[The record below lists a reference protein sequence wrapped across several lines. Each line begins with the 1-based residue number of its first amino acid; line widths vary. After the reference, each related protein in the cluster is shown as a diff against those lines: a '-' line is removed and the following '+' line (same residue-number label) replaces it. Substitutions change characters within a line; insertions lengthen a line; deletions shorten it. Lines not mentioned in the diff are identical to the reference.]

1 MEYVEK
7 AKWTK
12 GNNSTHRYDVLDE
25 ALKCMEQNEDFGIVS
40 SELFDENNKLIA
52 TFKKGEGVKVVE
64 EIEEIEEIEVSEE
77 TYNYLTDT
85 KKSFF
90 DMYSEWGENGNSQ
103 LDNALNELNKLEC
116 SKRTSYY
123 LTKLLKGEAK
133 LVKQEKLYRVILEGL
148 HRFEGVQTYSEYVYL
163 KSDGTL
169 AKTKSFDY
177 ITVMTEKNMKQLP
190 DWAQALAE
198 EVK

>member
-7 AKWTK
+7 TKWTTVDDSIHNYK
-12 GNNSTHRYDVLDE
+12 SLDE
-25 ALKCMEQNEDFGIVS
+25 AMQAMERNEDMNIVS

-52 TFKKGEGVKVVE
+52 TFKKGEGVKMVKQ
-64 EIEEIEEIEVSEE
+64 IEEIEVSKE
-77 TYNYLTDT
+77 TFNFIMSS
-85 KKSFF
+85 KKHYYQMFADWKPF
-90 DMYSEWGENGNSQ
+90 GNSQ
-103 LDNALNELNKLEC
+103 LDKALSELNHVHQRLKV
-116 SKRTSYY
+116 SGIFDM
-123 LTKLLKGEAK
+123 LTKGEAE
-133 LVKQEKLYRVILEGL
+133 LVPKGKQYRVILNGL
-148 HRFEGVQTYSEYVYL
+148 HRFEGVQAYSEYVYL

-177 ITVMTEKNMKQLP
+177 ITVMSEKSMKQLP